1 MKLQAIIRETVE
13 PKHGKLPQ
21 SVIVEFVGDK
31 QKQHFEVLFYDFDPY
46 HLKIRKWDTWELTI
60 KWKSEIFVDP
70 KTEAK
75 SYFTYLF
82 CTKATPVHQ
91 MQK

>member
-13 PKHGKLPQ
+13 PKQGDLPQ

-31 QKQHFEVLFYDFDPY
+31 EKQHFEVLFYAFDPY
-46 HLKIRKWDTWELTI
+46 RHKIRKWDTWELTI
-60 KWKSEIFVDP
+60 KWKSEIFIDQ
-70 KTEAK
+70 K
-75 SYFTYLF
+75 SGKKSHFTHLI
-82 CTKATPVHQ
+82 CIKAMPIYQ

>member
-1 MKLQAIIRETVE
+1 MKLQAIIRETVNL
-13 PKHGKLPQ
+13 KQGNLRQ
-21 SVIVEFVGDK
+21 SMIVEFVGDK
-31 QKQHFEVLFYDFDPY
+31 EKQYFEVLFYDFDPY
-46 HLKIRKWDTWELTI
+46 QHKIRKWDTWELTI
-60 KWKSEIFVDP
+60 KWKSDIFVDP

-82 CTKATPVHQ
+82 CTKAVPIHE